1 MTFQEQ
7 LGSSFQPLSMFA
19 EQESMYR
26 AASPPQV
33 CGSQLALRSP
43 GDGQMLYQGVVS
55 PVTSEDRKKQA
66 WARRML
72 GWEAVSPKGSADAH
86 EEP

>member
-1 MTFQEQ
+1 
-7 LGSSFQPLSMFA
+7 
-19 EQESMYR
+19 
-26 AASPPQV
+26 
-33 CGSQLALRSP
+33 
-43 GDGQMLYQGVVS
+43 MLYQGVVS

-72 GWEAVSPKGSADAH
+72 GWEEAVSPKGSADAH